1 MNQAA
6 VGLSD
11 TGRKRRHNE
20 DAYVCEPPLFAVAD
34 GMGGAQAGEIASQLA
49 AAALREET
57 SSGLSSEER
66 VVALIREANRRVFE
80 SAHEDRSRSG
90 MGTTVTVAIAEE
102 GRVVIGHVGDSRAYR
117 FRDGRIEQL
126 TDDHSLVAEL
136 VRSGKISAEEA
147 ETHPQRSVITRA
159 LGTESDVDV
168 DTFDVETREGDL
180 FLICSDG
187 LSTMVDDQTL
197 GDIVRRNREDLKRA
211 ARDLVDAANSAGG
224 EDNITVVL
232 FEPAGGGAAAGDQT
246 ATMDAVRDEPPA
258 SVDEDTLDEE
268 DAVPAIDTF
277 VMPASEI
284 AAAAERAGVKHEPVE
299 RDERSYARRF
309 VYSFLA
315 LALIVLGLLAL
326 LWGLSRAHFVGAE
339 PNGRVAVYQGVP
351 YDIVGNVKL
360 YRAVYVSD
368 LHAALLRRDERA
380 ELFDHD
386 LRGEGSA
393 LADVRRHEGEVGF
406 RGSRLGTASSST
418 SSSSPS

>member
-1 MNQAA
+1 VTSA
-6 VGLSD
+6 GLTD

-20 DAYVCEPPLFAVAD
+20 DSYVCEPPLFAVAD

-57 SSGLSSEER
+57 RDGLSVEER
-66 VVALIREANRRVFE
+66 IVALIREANRRVFE

-90 MGTTVTVAIAEE
+90 MGTTVTAAIAGE

-117 FRDGRIEQL
+117 LRDGRLEQL

-136 VRSGKISAEEA
+136 VRSGKISPEEA

-159 LGTESDVDV
+159 LGTEADIDV
-168 DTFDVETREGDL
+168 DTFDVETRDGDV

-187 LSTMVDDQTL
+187 LTTMVDDRRVEEIVARNS
-197 GDIVRRNREDLKRA
+197 GDLERA
-211 ARDLVDAANSAGG
+211 ARELVDAANRAGG

-232 FEPAGGGAAAGDQT
+232 FEPHGASAAAVEQT
-246 ATMDAVRDEPPA
+246 TPMDAVSEEPADERTP
-258 SVDEDTLDEE
+258 VDEDTLDET
-268 DAVPAIDTF
+268 DAVPAVDTF
-277 VMPASEI
+277 VMPAAEI
-284 AAAAERAGVKHEPVE
+284 EAAVEEAERARVKHEPIE
-299 RDERSYARRF
+299 RDEPSYARRF
-309 VYSFLA
+309 LYSFLA

-339 PNGRVAVYQGVP
+339 DDGHVAVYQGVP
-351 YDIVGNVKL
+351 YDVGVPL

-368 LHAALLRRDERA
+368 LHAALLTRDERA
-380 ELFDHD
+380 SLFDHD

-393 LADVRRHEGEVGF
+393 LAVVHRFEDEVGF
-406 RGSRLGTASSST
+406 R
-418 SSSSPS
+418 

>member
-1 MNQAA
+1 MSVPA

-20 DAYVCEPPLFAVAD
+20 DSYVCEPPLFAVAD

-57 SSGLSSEER
+57 TSGLSSEER

-80 SAHEDRSRSG
+80 SAHEDRTRSG

-159 LGTESDVDV
+159 LGTESDIDV
-168 DTFDVETREGDL
+168 DTFDIEAREGDL
-180 FLICSDG
+180 FLLCSDG
-187 LSTMVDDQTL
+187 LSTMVDDETL
-197 GDIVRRNREDLKRA
+197 GLIVERSRGDLKRT
-211 ARDLVDAANSAGG
+211 ARDLIDAANRAGG

-232 FEPAGGGAAAGDQT
+232 FEPAGGGAAAGEQT
-246 ATMDAVRDEPPA
+246 ATMDAVHEEPS

-268 DAVPAIDTF
+268 DAVPAVSTF

-284 AAAAERAGVKHEPVE
+284 HAEVERTRLQHEPIA

-309 VYSFLA
+309 LYSFLA
-315 LALIVLGLLAL
+315 LALVVLGLLAL

-339 PNGRVAVYQGVP
+339 ENGAVAVYQGVP
-351 YDIVGNVKL
+351 YDIAGDVKL
-360 YRAVYVSD
+360 YRPVYVSE
-368 LHAALLRRDERA
+368 LHAALLRPDERA
-380 ELFDHD
+380 QLFDHD

-393 LADVRRHEGEVGF
+393 LAEVRRYEAEVGL
-406 RGSRLGTASSST
+406 R
-418 SSSSPS
+418 